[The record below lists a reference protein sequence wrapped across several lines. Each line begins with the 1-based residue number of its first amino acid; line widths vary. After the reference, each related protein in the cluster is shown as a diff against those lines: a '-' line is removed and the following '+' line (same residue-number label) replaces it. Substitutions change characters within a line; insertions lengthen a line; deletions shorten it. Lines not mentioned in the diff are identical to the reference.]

1 MESEEI
7 LSKLASMGD
16 PKAVEGMIKF
26 GINTKNAYGVSIP
39 NIRALARKIGKDH
52 SLAQR
57 LWSSGIH
64 EARILAGIVEDP
76 KLVTEEQMERWA
88 KDFDSWDVCDQC
100 CSNLFD
106 RTNFAHKKAIEWST
120 RKEEFVRRAGF
131 TLMATLA
138 VHDKKTGNEDFIVF
152 LPFIKNAAT
161 DERNFVK
168 KAVNWALRQIG
179 KRNARLNKKAL
190 ELAKE
195 IQEIDSRSAK
205 WISSD
210 AIKELTSKTVQERL
224 KRKSR

>member
-7 LSKLASMGD
+7 LSKLVSMGD